1 MLLSGSRYFRGTTT
15 FETLRYVIMSPILF
29 ISSCIEGKKKNA
41 EPKEMIT
48 PALEKAL
55 TKQGI
60 KLCLHFFGFITE
72 LDLKANLL
80 LQLFFFFLFFL
91 HNFAARCC

>member
-1 MLLSGSRYFRGTTT
+1 MIF
-15 FETLRYVIMSPILF
+15 V
-29 ISSCIEGKKKNA
+29 EGKKKKVQT

-60 KLCLHFFGFITE
+60 YLLKSTDHYCKL
-72 LDLKANLL
+72 LKV
-80 LQLFFFFLFFL
+80 
-91 HNFAARCC
+91 